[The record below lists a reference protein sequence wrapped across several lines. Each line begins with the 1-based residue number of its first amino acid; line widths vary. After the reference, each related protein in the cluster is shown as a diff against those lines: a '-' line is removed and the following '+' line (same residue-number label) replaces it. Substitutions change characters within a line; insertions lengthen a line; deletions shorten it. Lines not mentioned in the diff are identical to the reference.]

1 MEDRV
6 FYESLYEMHKAGKI
20 DLMAR
25 SSVPEDEKERRS
37 REAEPDAYALTYEES
52 RTVIWAYNIYDTV
65 TLLNNYI
72 ETDPSTGLKVRIINA
87 ESTEKIK
94 QTFKEY
100 GLNTTELYNLADR
113 VFSENWFSLFLTTGS
128 TPKGRQ
134 KLSFTLYAKIDG
146 KMKKYPVSAKKYPA
160 IYDNSMTKTEIR
172 NAFDLPQNC
181 KFLFSTEWDVLEVL
195 KTVCNPNQTET
206 SIAKIPEIFSIKV
219 SAIEFPLDKLNNNI
233 WRREPNQID
242 GQISLDIEMGKNGE
256 GAYVCYSIDFEAL
269 EKDLQISKKLEP
281 YDKRVYMAV
290 NAIYN
295 SREEKVELMSVTQIY
310 NAMGNKGRPAA
321 SDIEK
326 INNSITKMS
335 KAHVTVDNLE
345 ESTKHRKQPR
355 FVYDAA
361 LLPCERIA
369 AYVNGQLTESALHIF
384 REPPVMS
391 FAKAHGQLTT
401 ITPALLQPPISNT
414 ESNIRLEDYLIDR
427 IAKIKAGNSP
437 NKILLSTVYAN
448 ADITTVK
455 QRQRAPEKIQKIL
468 DHFRSCE
475 FIKGYKMD
483 KISIVIKT

>member
-1 MEDRV
+1 ML
-6 FYESLYEMHKAGKI
+6 S
-20 DLMAR
+20 
-25 SSVPEDEKERRS
+25 
-37 REAEPDAYALTYEES
+37 
-52 RTVIWAYNIYDTV
+52 
-65 TLLNNYI
+65 
-72 ETDPSTGLKVRIINA
+72 II
-87 ESTEKIK
+87 
-94 QTFKEY
+94 
-100 GLNTTELYNLADR
+100 
-113 VFSENWFSLFLTTGS
+113 
-128 TPKGRQ
+128 
-134 KLSFTLYAKIDG
+134 
-146 KMKKYPVSAKKYPA
+146 
-160 IYDNSMTKTEIR
+160 
-172 NAFDLPQNC
+172 
-181 KFLFSTEWDVLEVL
+181 
-195 KTVCNPNQTET
+195 
-206 SIAKIPEIFSIKV
+206 
-219 SAIEFPLDKLNNNI
+219 
-233 WRREPNQID
+233 
-242 GQISLDIEMGKNGE
+242 
-256 GAYVCYSIDFEAL
+256 
-269 EKDLQISKKLEP
+269 
-281 YDKRVYMAV
+281 
-290 NAIYN
+290 
-295 SREEKVELMSVTQIY
+295 MSVTQIY